1 MQESRFPEPV
11 LRPLELV
18 VRGMRCDN
26 CAAGISKALAAAA
39 GVQDPEVSFALGEA
53 RLRFDPRT
61 TSPERIVAVGIVLS
75 AAICGSAW
83 VPSGACSRR
92 STDGTCS
99 WVS

>member
-1 MQESRFPEPV
+1 MQESRSPESV

-18 VRGMRCDN
+18 VRGMSCDN

-61 TSPERIVAVGIVLS
+61 TSPERIVAVVVDVQSVLKRIQFLYS
-75 AAICGSAW
+75 LIKW
-83 VPSGACSRR
+83 NPSL
-92 STDGTCS
+92 
-99 WVS
+99 